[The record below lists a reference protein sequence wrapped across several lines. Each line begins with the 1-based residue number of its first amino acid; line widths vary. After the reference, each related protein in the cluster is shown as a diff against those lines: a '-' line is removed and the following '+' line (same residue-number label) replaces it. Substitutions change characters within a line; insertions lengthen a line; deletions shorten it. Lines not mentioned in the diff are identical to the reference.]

1 MSSFFLKFDVEHNQ
15 GYPGYSGWLENLL
28 YCQNFVFADYVNIL
42 EGIIHII
49 KKNTDAL
56 VAASKET
63 VLEVNADKNKYM
75 VRCRDQN
82 GG

>member
-1 MSSFFLKFDVEHNQ
+1 M
-15 GYPGYSGWLENLL
+15 
-28 YCQNFVFADYVNIL
+28 FADDVNTL
-42 EGIIHII
+42 DGIIHII

-75 VRCRDQN
+75 VKCRDQN
-82 GG
+82 GGWSHTDKIHLNEGMN

>member
-1 MSSFFLKFDVEHNQ
+1 M
-15 GYPGYSGWLENLL
+15 
-28 YCQNFVFADYVNIL
+28 FADDVNTL
-42 EGIIHII
+42 DGIIHII

-75 VRCRDQN
+75 VSCRDQN
-82 GG
+82 GGRSHTDKIHLNEWMN